1 VGNSHRTKISSAITA
16 VLIDGRFYF
25 CRGFLVFWNR
35 RTIMNSGPNTSH
47 QRKKP
52 LFHPNGH
59 LTRALWSDQ
68 SELYRENPPVHQLEH
83 NRKLAAKLESLLI
96 ARQQK
101 QDANYAA
108 CPKLKKLFGEN
119 LASPPES
126 PSKKTPPQNPN

>member
-1 VGNSHRTKISSAITA
+1 
-16 VLIDGRFYF
+16 
-25 CRGFLVFWNR
+25 
-35 RTIMNSGPNTSH
+35 MNSGPNASH

-126 PSKKTPPQNPN
+126 PSKKTPNIPVMEAGLPISLARALLRLMMSSMQRFLIN